1 MAESG
6 TADST
11 INMRGQQREEK
22 KVPVGNNQSKEK
34 QNPDAFDFFNQL
46 AESAVKQQQQNSHP
60 EGAVQ

>member
-22 KVPVGNNQSKEK
+22 KAPVSNNQPKEK

-46 AESAVKQQQQNSHP
+46 AESAVK
-60 EGAVQ
+60 

>member
-11 INMRGQQREEK
+11 LNMRGQQREEK

-46 AESAVKQQQQNSHP
+46 AESAVK
-60 EGAVQ
+60 